1 MQIKIPKFQL
11 AHRGS
16 LLRLQSAQTRFA
28 DSLRRF
34 LMTAWFAAAL
44 SAAGLGRR
52 DMKKGSELEGVV
64 FVRGRLA
71 EKEVVGW

>member
-28 DSLRRF
+28 GNFRRF
-34 LMTAWFAAAL
+34 LMTAWFAAVL
-44 SAAGLGRR
+44 SAAGFNRR
-52 DMKKGSELEGVV
+52 DMEKG
-64 FVRGRLA
+64 
-71 EKEVVGW
+71 